1 MGNSHGGSR
10 VCKLKKKEIKALVA
24 KTHFS
29 VEEIKALWLHFR
41 LISSSEK
48 DDNLIDR
55 VEFQKALG
63 LKNSTFVDRMFAIF
77 DADGDG
83 GITFTEFLEC
93 LSGLSSKAAP
103 EEKLNF
109 SFKIYDMDGDNVIS
123 VQELTDML
131 RATAD
136 ENDLVLDENALSS
149 VVASTFAEIPNHND
163 HITLAQYT
171 DLLADHPM
179 MLSQL
184 TLNISA
190 LIAEQLQGGEIP
202 LEDQDGAEDG

>member
-1 MGNSHGGSR
+1 
-10 VCKLKKKEIKALVA
+10 
-24 KTHFS
+24 
-29 VEEIKALWLHFR
+29 
-41 LISSSEK
+41 
-48 DDNLIDR
+48 
-55 VEFQKALG
+55 
-63 LKNSTFVDRMFAIF
+63 
-77 DADGDG
+77 
-83 GITFTEFLEC
+83 
-93 LSGLSSKAAP
+93 
-103 EEKLNF
+103 
-109 SFKIYDMDGDNVIS
+109 
-123 VQELTDML
+123 
-131 RATAD
+131 
-136 ENDLVLDENALSS
+136 